1 LNSRLPAQGL
11 SSVIVQRLMK
21 ENDVLA
27 IADGRP
33 PADVAGGM

>member
-1 LNSRLPAQGL
+1 MNVSPLHDRI
-11 SSVIVQRLMK
+11 IVQRLMK

>member
-1 LNSRLPAQGL
+1 MNVSPLHDPI
-11 SSVIVQRLMK
+11 IVQRLMK

-27 IADGRP
+27 IADGRQ